1 MKIAV
6 FVKSVPNPEQY
17 DQIKLDPVR
26 KTVVREGVESV
37 LNGADLHAIELAMQL
52 KESKG
57 GTVTL
62 ISMGSSG
69 AAVQLR
75 EGLSYGC
82 DDAYLLS
89 DRKFGGADSLA
100 TSYTLAKA
108 AEKIGTFDLYLL
120 GNASDDGATAHVPSQ
135 LGELMGL
142 PHMTDV
148 TGFEAESDTAVLVKK
163 NMGRTVNTY
172 RVTLPAVIGV
182 DRKMNQVRHPNVR
195 GIFSAKKK
203 PLTTLTAVEL
213 ADLDEKRLGLS
224 GSPTQPGEYRDVEYG
239 RQCRELE
246 STAELLKVISGARR

>member
-17 DQIKLDPVR
+17 DQIRLDPVR
-26 KTVVREGVESV
+26 KTVIREGVESV

-52 KESKG
+52 KEAKG

-62 ISMGSSG
+62 ISMGPSG
-69 AAVQLR
+69 ASVQLR

-82 DDAYLLS
+82 DDAYVIS

-108 AEKIGTFDLYLL
+108 VEKIGTFDLYLL
-120 GNASDDGATAHVPSQ
+120 ENASDDGTTAHVPSQ
-135 LGELMGL
+135 LGELLEL

-148 TGFEAESDTAVLVKK
+148 TGFEAESDKAVLVKK
-163 NMGRTVNTY
+163 SVGKSVNTY
-172 RVTLPAVIGV
+172 RITLPAVIGI
-182 DRKMNQVRHPNVR
+182 DRKLNQVRHPNVR

-203 PLTTLTAVEL
+203 PLVTLTTEEMDALE
-213 ADLDEKRLGLS
+213 EERLGLA

-239 RQCRELE
+239 RQCKELE